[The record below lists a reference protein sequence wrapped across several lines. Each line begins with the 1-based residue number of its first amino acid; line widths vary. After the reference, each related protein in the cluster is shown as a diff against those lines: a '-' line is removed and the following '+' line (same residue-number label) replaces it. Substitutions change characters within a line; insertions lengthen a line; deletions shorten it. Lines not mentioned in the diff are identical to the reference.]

1 MLKPRN
7 SSFLGQDRVDNLMK
21 SSQLACPPL
30 SCGQAYFRGSKS
42 TSVRIFVLPIKE
54 LQGRLQT
61 PQPPPNLHQAL
72 LLTPGLILGRFPIG
86 YDTPTRPIN
95 LIIGLAVTANPV
107 TQNNFV
113 GTLRITF

>member
-1 MLKPRN
+1 M
-7 SSFLGQDRVDNLMK
+7 
-21 SSQLACPPL
+21 
-30 SCGQAYFRGSKS
+30 
-42 TSVRIFVLPIKE
+42 LPIKK

-86 YDTPTRPIN
+86 YDTPTWPDQPDHWF
-95 LIIGLAVTANPV
+95 AVTANPV

>member
-1 MLKPRN
+1 
-7 SSFLGQDRVDNLMK
+7 MK

-95 LIIGLAVTANPV
+95 LIIGAGYQIAVTANPV

-113 GTLRITF
+113 GTFRITF